1 MNEATQRLLPA
12 SLLTLALHGAFFSW
26 QMENR
31 PIELPKPEK
40 ISVTLRKPP
49 PPPPP
54 QNKIVKE
61 LPPPPEL
68 KPLEHKPLETL
79 PPQQSKV
86 VKQRRKPP
94 EVKPVRRKP
103 LEQLPPP
110 QRTIARR
117 LPPPPAVAP
126 AAALRPMETL
136 PPAPPAQSRV
146 FRQLPRLPANL
157 AAVSQPSLR
166 PLETLPALPAPEPVV
181 WEEPPPQ
188 EVVFEEVVE
197 EEIVETEPVYEEVV
211 EEYTPPPVEYV
222 EAVEEQVWE
231 EPPPRRVQPQRQH
244 VQQERRRQSDYVPQP
259 QPSRRQAESSRAFSS
274 SGAGDQE
281 AAPLYAS
288 NPPPEYP
295 MQARRRGLQGVV
307 TIEALIDASGNVA
320 DLRLF
325 ASSGHSILDK
335 AALSSVRGWR
345 FQPGTVGGR
354 RKQMWVKVP
363 VRFELN

>member
-1 MNEATQRLLPA
+1 MNEEAQRLLPA
-12 SLLTLALHGAFFSW
+12 GLLTLALHSAFFFW
-26 QMENR
+26 QIENR

-54 QNKIVKE
+54 PPPQQKIIKE
-61 LPPPPEL
+61 LLPPPEL
-68 KPLEHKPLETL
+68 KPVERKPLETL
-79 PPQQSKV
+79 PPPQSKV

-94 EVKPVRRKP
+94 EVKPVQRKP
-103 LEQLPPP
+103 LETLPPA
-110 QRTIARR
+110 QSRIARR

-126 AAALRPMETL
+126 AALRPLETL
-136 PPAPPAQSRV
+136 PPAPSAQSRV
-146 FRQLPRLPANL
+146 FRQLPRLPDNL
-157 AAVSQPSLR
+157 AVSPPALK
-166 PLETLPALPAPEPVV
+166 PLETLPPLPAPKPVV
-181 WEEPPPQ
+181 WEEPAPVIVQ
-188 EVVFEEVVE
+188 EEVFE
-197 EEIVETEPVYEEVV
+197 EEIVETEPVYEVV
-211 EEYTPPPVEYV
+211 ETQPVYEELVEEHTPPPVEYV

-231 EPPPRRVQPQRQH
+231 EQAPRQRH
-244 VQQERRRQSDYVPQP
+244 VQQERRR
-259 QPSRRQAESSRAFSS
+259 RQAESSHASAS
-274 SGAGDQE
+274 AGAGDQE

>member
-68 KPLEHKPLETL
+68 KPVERQPLETL

-86 VKQRRKPP
+86 VKQLKPP
-94 EVKPVRRKP
+94 PAIKKAQHKP
-103 LEQLPPP
+103 LEQLPPA
-110 QRTIARR
+110 QSRVARR
-117 LPPPPAVAP
+117 LPPPPAVTP
-126 AAALRPMETL
+126 AALRPMETL
-136 PPAPPAQSRV
+136 PPPPPAQSRIL
-146 FRQLPRLPANL
+146 RQLPRLPANL

-166 PLETLPALPAPEPVV
+166 PLETLPLVPVV
-181 WEEPPPQ
+181 WEEPQQQ

-259 QPSRRQAESSRAFSS
+259 SRRQAESSRAFSS

-281 AAPLYAS
+281 AAPRYDI
-288 NPPPEYP
+288 NPAPQYP
-295 MQARRRGLQGVV
+295 MQAKRRGLQGVV
-307 TIEALIDASGNVA
+307 MIEALIEASGNVA